1 METKRKLV
9 MSFKTTTDKSA
20 SISIDNPKIDITEEE
35 IKTTMEL
42 ILSKNIFAVDG
53 KDFVSLISAKVTE
66 TDTTVYELV

>member
-9 MSFKTTTDKSA
+9 MSFKTSGDKST

-35 IKTTMEL
+35 IKSTMEL

-53 KDFVSLISAKVTE
+53 KDFVSLVGAKVTE